1 MNPRGSSVSIPA
13 LNQVQ
18 GRLSDFLSYS
28 NLAAYKVTSTS
39 PNKLCV
45 CVLSVYVYVYVC
57 MQYEL
62 HVYVCV
68 CLFICVCFCA
78 CMNRCMRC
86 SVICACMYICVR
98 VRACVFVYVRL
109 GMCVRVLLCVR
120 VSVGVCECVHQGQGV
135 SVHACP
141 AAQVHSVIIHA
152 IFASHAFN
160 SIIEGFSVSSDSHLC
175 SIGPEHTQINI
186 FCISI

>member
-45 CVLSVYVYVYVC
+45 CVLSVYVYVCVYAC

-68 CLFICVCFCA
+68 V
-78 CMNRCMRC
+78 
-86 SVICACMYICVR
+86 CVR
-98 VRACVFVYVRL
+98 VCS
-109 GMCVRVLLCVR
+109 
-120 VSVGVCECVHQGQGV
+120 SVCV
-135 SVHACP
+135 SVHA
-141 AAQVHSVIIHA
+141 
-152 IFASHAFN
+152 
-160 SIIEGFSVSSDSHLC
+160 
-175 SIGPEHTQINI
+175 
-186 FCISI
+186 